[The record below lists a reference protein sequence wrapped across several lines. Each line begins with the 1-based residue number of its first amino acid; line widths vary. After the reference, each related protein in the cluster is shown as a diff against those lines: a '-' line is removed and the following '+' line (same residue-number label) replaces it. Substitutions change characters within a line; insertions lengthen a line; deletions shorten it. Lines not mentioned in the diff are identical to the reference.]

1 MPDMHKRS
9 SRLAG
14 VSAKILALVGFLGIM
29 MLSIAGIGLMQMQQ
43 IGVELEE
50 IATET
55 VPLTTNVSKV
65 SLHQL
70 EQAILLERLLRVG
83 NVGSAGQTDS
93 FDSLTDTLF
102 RLAALVDEEI
112 LAAEK
117 IAEKGIAIA
126 QTEEQ
131 RAKYANVLDQ
141 LKTIEQEHKIYDD
154 HIHTVVDHIK
164 AGDLNSATRL
174 AAEVEAEQARLNG
187 ELERLTTELNRF
199 VTTSVETAKAHE
211 ETAFLLMAVIS
222 GSAIVT
228 GVVFSLLLAILGISR
243 PLRAVVNA
251 LNRLAQNDT
260 SIELDTRAGGEI
272 GELATA
278 FTEFR
283 QKTIEIQR
291 LQAQAKEEEERI
303 ELEKREATMRLADN
317 LEATV
322 KRVSD
327 GIASAVS
334 ELEATAIQMAENARK
349 TSDNANTVAA
359 AAEQSSTGVQTVAS
373 AAEELSASISE
384 ISRQVSAAL
393 GATGETTRNARR
405 SSETVDGLAQA
416 ATRIDDV
423 VKLINDISAQ
433 TNLLALNATIEA
445 ARAGE
450 AGKGFAVVAGEVKLL
465 AGQTGQAT
473 EDIST
478 QVKDMQSGAADT
490 AQAIAAVVEAIGL
503 INDQISS
510 IASAVEE
517 QTAVTAEIARNVSE
531 VAEGSG
537 DITCSINSVSAGAV
551 DSSAGARQ
559 VLSTVENL
567 SEQSSLLQR
576 ELDTFLANIR
586 AA

>member
-1 MPDMHKRS
+1 MRITQIGSNKFAS
-9 SRLAG
+9 
-14 VSAKILALVGFLGIM
+14 VSAKILALVGFLSAM
-29 MLSIAGIGLMQMQQ
+29 MLVIAGVGLMQMQQ
-43 IGVELEE
+43 IGVELDE

-70 EQAILLERLLRVG
+70 EQALLVERLLRVG
-83 NVGSAGQTDS
+83 KVGATQETGNLEE
-93 FDSLTDTLF
+93 LTRNLF
-102 RLAALVDEEI
+102 ALAEQVQQEIVD
-112 LAAEK
+112 AEK
-117 IAEKGIAIA
+117 IAENGIAIA
-126 QTEEQ
+126 RSDAQ
-131 RAKYANVLDQ
+131 RAKYQDVFTQ
-141 LKTIEQEHKIYDD
+141 LKRIENEHALYDK
-154 HIHTVVDHIK
+154 HIHAVVAHIEAGEIEKATV
-164 AGDLNSATRL
+164 L
-174 AAEVEAEQARLNG
+174 AG
-187 ELERLTTELNRF
+187 ELEGEQHRINEELENLTAQLDRF
-199 VTTSVETAKAHE
+199 LTASSANARAHE
-211 ETAFLLMAVIS
+211 QTGLMLMVVIS
-222 GSAIVT
+222 LGAILT
-228 GVVFSLLLAILGISR
+228 GIVFALVLATLGISR
-243 PLRAVVNA
+243 PLKAVVNA

-260 SIELDTRAGGEI
+260 SLQLDSRGGGEI
-272 GELATA
+272 GELSAA
-278 FTEFR
+278 FIEFR
-283 QKTIEIQR
+283 EKTIEIQR

-322 KRVSD
+322 KAVSD
-327 GIASAVS
+327 SIAAAVH
-334 ELEATAIQMAENARK
+334 ELEKTALQMAENAQQ
-349 TSDNANTVAA
+349 TSANAGTVAA
-359 AAEQSSTGVQTVAS
+359 AAEESSTGVQTVAS
-373 AAEELSASISE
+373 AAEELSASIAE

-393 GATGETTRNARR
+393 GATGETTRNAQR
-405 SSETVDGLAQA
+405 SSETVNGLAEA

-423 VKLINDISAQ
+423 VKLINDISSQ

-450 AGKGFAVVAGEVKLL
+450 AGKGFAVVAGEVKAL

-478 QVKDMQSGAADT
+478 QVKGMQSGAADT
-490 AQAIAAVVEAIGL
+490 SQAITAVVEAINR

-537 DITCSINSVSAGAV
+537 EITRSINSVSAGAV

-559 VLSTVENL
+559 VLSTVESL
-567 SEQSSLLQR
+567 SEQSGRLQR

>member
-1 MPDMHKRS
+1 MRSLS
-9 SRLAG
+9 SRC
-14 VSAKILALVGFLGIM
+14 
-29 MLSIAGIGLMQMQQ
+29 
-43 IGVELEE
+43 
-50 IATET
+50 
-55 VPLTTNVSKV
+55 
-65 SLHQL
+65 
-70 EQAILLERLLRVG
+70 
-83 NVGSAGQTDS
+83 
-93 FDSLTDTLF
+93 
-102 RLAALVDEEI
+102 
-112 LAAEK
+112 
-117 IAEKGIAIA
+117 
-126 QTEEQ
+126 
-131 RAKYANVLDQ
+131 
-141 LKTIEQEHKIYDD
+141 
-154 HIHTVVDHIK
+154 
-164 AGDLNSATRL
+164 
-174 AAEVEAEQARLNG
+174 
-187 ELERLTTELNRF
+187 
-199 VTTSVETAKAHE
+199 
-211 ETAFLLMAVIS
+211 
-222 GSAIVT
+222 
-228 GVVFSLLLAILGISR
+228 
-243 PLRAVVNA
+243 
-251 LNRLAQNDT
+251 
-260 SIELDTRAGGEI
+260 
-272 GELATA
+272 
-278 FTEFR
+278 
-283 QKTIEIQR
+283 
-291 LQAQAKEEEERI
+291 
-303 ELEKREATMRLADN
+303 
-317 LEATV
+317 
-322 KRVSD
+322 
-327 GIASAVS
+327 
-334 ELEATAIQMAENARK
+334 LEATAIQMAENARK

-537 DITCSINSVSAGAV
+537 EITSSINSVSAGAV

>member
-1 MPDMHKRS
+1 MM
-9 SRLAG
+9 LVIAG
-14 VSAKILALVGFLGIM
+14 V
-29 MLSIAGIGLMQMQQ
+29 GLMQMQQ
-43 IGVELEE
+43 IGTELDE

-70 EQAILLERLLRVG
+70 EQALLVERLLRVG
-83 NVGSAGQTDS
+83 KVGATGETGTLD
-93 FDSLTDTLF
+93 DLTTSLF
-102 RLAALVDEEI
+102 ALAEKVQQEI
-112 LAAEK
+112 VTAEK
-117 IAEKGIAIA
+117 IAEGGIAIA
-126 QTEEQ
+126 HSEAQ
-131 RAKYANVLDQ
+131 RAKYQDVLDQ
-141 LKTIEQEHKIYDD
+141 LKKIEREHALYDQ
-154 HIHTVVDHIK
+154 HIHTMVGHIEKGEIDK
-164 AGDLNSATRL
+164 ATAL
-174 AAEVEAEQARLNG
+174 AAELEGEQHRLNG
-187 ELERLTTELNRF
+187 ELESLTEQLN
-199 VTTSVETAKAHE
+199 
-211 ETAFLLMAVIS
+211 AFLAASSASAKEHESNGLILMAVIS
-222 GSAIVT
+222 LAAIVA
-228 GVVFSLLLAILGISR
+228 GVAFALALATLGISR

-260 SIELDTRAGGEI
+260 SVQLDTRGGGEI

-278 FTEFR
+278 FAEFR
-283 QKTIEIQR
+283 EKTIEIQR

-537 DITCSINSVSAGAV
+537 EITSSINSVSAGAV